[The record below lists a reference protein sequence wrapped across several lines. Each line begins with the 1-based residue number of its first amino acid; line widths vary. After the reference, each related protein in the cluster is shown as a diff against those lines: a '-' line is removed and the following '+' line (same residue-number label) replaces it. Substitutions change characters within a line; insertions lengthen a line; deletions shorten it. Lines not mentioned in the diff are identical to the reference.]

1 MSSIEQMIDDLI
13 KVEGGYVN
21 NPADPGGE
29 TNFGITKAVAR
40 ANGYV
45 GDMRVMP
52 KPVAASI
59 YRKKYFIAPG
69 YDKIYELS
77 KPIAEEMFDTGVNM
91 GTSIPGTWLQRILN
105 ALNRDQADYKDIGVD
120 GKIGPA
126 TASALRTFLNKRG
139 AAGEKV
145 ILRLLNSL
153 QGVRYLEICERRP
166 ASETFLFGWIS
177 NRLEIV

>member
-1 MSSIEQMIDDLI
+1 MIDTLI
-13 KVEGGYVN
+13 GKEGN
-21 NPADPGGE
+21 FSSHPADPGGN
-29 TNFGITKAVAR
+29 TMYGVTQAVAR
-40 ANGYV
+40 QNGYV

-52 KPVAASI
+52 RPVAVSI
-59 YRKKYFIAPG
+59 YRKNYFVAPG
-69 YDKIYELS
+69 FDKVYELS
-77 KPIAEEMFDTGVNM
+77 QSIAEEMFDTGVNM
-91 GTSIPGTWLQRILN
+91 GTSVPGPWLQRILN

-126 TASALRTFLNKRG
+126 TILALRTFLNKRG

-153 QGVRYLEICERRP
+153 QGVRYLEICEKRP
-166 ASETFLFGWIS
+166 ASEAFLFGWIS